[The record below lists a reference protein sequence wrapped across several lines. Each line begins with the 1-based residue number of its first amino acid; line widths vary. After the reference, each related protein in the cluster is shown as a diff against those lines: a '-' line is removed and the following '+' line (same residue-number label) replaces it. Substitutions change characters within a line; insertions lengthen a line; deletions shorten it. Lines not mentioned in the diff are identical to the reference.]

1 MNKILLEITEQE
13 AGVLL
18 QLIHVAV
25 QAKGLDAAQA
35 GFHFQTKIN
44 SAIAES
50 KKSEPDL
57 DFVNVGPAARPL

>member
-1 MNKILLEITEQE
+1 MENLLQIELSEQE
-13 AGVLL
+13 ANVLL

-44 SAIAES
+44 EAR
-50 KKSEPDL
+50 KKAEPDGEAQPIGDL
-57 DFVNVGPAARPL
+57 TK

>member
-1 MNKILLEITEQE
+1 MENLLHIQLSEQE

-50 KKSEPDL
+50 KKSEPEP
-57 DFVNVGPAARPL
+57 DFVTIGPAQPI

>member
-1 MNKILLEITEQE
+1 MNKILLDITEQE

-25 QAKGLDAAQA
+25 QTKGLDAAQA

-50 KKSEPDL
+50 KKAEPEAEP
-57 DFVNVGPAARPL
+57 V

>member
-1 MNKILLEITEQE
+1 MNKILLEINEEE
-13 AGVLL
+13 ASVLL
-18 QLIHVAV
+18 QLIHIAV

-50 KKSEPDL
+50 KKAEPD
-57 DFVNVGPAARPL
+57 GEAAT